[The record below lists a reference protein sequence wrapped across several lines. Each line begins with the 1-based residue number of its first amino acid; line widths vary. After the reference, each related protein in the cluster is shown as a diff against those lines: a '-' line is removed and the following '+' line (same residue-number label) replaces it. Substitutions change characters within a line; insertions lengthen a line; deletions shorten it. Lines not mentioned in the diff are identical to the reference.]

1 MSVKALKCAL
11 VVYIRTTFDGEVTNY
26 FLTLV
31 ELQDKTGRGIAEC
44 ILAATAACG
53 LSNAFFQSNLIGFCS
68 DGASSTTGRHSGA
81 AVCLQEILGVQ
92 LVSIHCMAHRLELAV
107 HSGIQKIGKLF
118 DVRWLMSSYS
128 AVRALWNDLA
138 PLQLH
143 MTRLADDA
151 SLSGKEKAKFRG
163 LKRQLGTWLVIAEIA
178 LMKDTLEELSHFS
191 LYLQHRDANILH
203 VGDHL
208 TILIRTLKSMKTDC
222 GRALKLPMTAV
233 EGSSEVDDHDDES
246 QETDV
251 VAVINGSNVKLRN
264 PTPKDPTPKDRE
276 MFDAF
281 RRQFLQGLLLYA

>member
-1 MSVKALKCAL
+1 M
-11 VVYIRTTFDGEVTNY
+11 T
-26 FLTLV
+26 
-31 ELQDKTGRGIAEC
+31 
-44 ILAATAACG
+44 
-53 LSNAFFQSNLIGFCS
+53 
-68 DGASSTTGRHSGA
+68 
-81 AVCLQEILGVQ
+81 
-92 LVSIHCMAHRLELAV
+92 V
-107 HSGIQKIGKLF
+107 HSVVKSINAVSHFKILCEEFHCTHNQASLLQLEEAARDLSQQIQKIGKLF

-138 PLQLH
+138 QLQLH

-163 LKRQLGTWLVIAEIA
+163 LKRQLGTSLVIAEIA

-222 GRALKLPMTAV
+222 GRALKLKMTAV

-251 VAVINGSNVKLRN
+251 VAVINGCRGACG
-264 PTPKDPTPKDRE
+264 E
-276 MFDAF
+276 
-281 RRQFLQGLLLYA
+281 G